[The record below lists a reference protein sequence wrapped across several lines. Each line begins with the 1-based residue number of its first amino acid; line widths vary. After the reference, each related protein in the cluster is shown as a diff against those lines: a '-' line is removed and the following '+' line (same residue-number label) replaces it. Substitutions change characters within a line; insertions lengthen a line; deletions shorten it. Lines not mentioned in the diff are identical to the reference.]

1 MGMDLYK
8 LVNSEEIMDAAFSQP
23 SLRYKPASTKRPTIE
38 TLTKAVMLEIES
50 AVVRAIAGQVK
61 EKLAEEYEN
70 YELLEGEYELAEDK
84 EAWEDGVDQMIEEV
98 IQPWVPVLS
107 QNWLGQ
113 HTIAAG
119 LHLEGGVD
127 RFCDSLGREYWKQ
140 ITHDNDS
147 FKQAPAV
154 KIMSSAGIV
163 QATLAERLEKHNNLT
178 PKEKETM
185 SDNQNAELDA
195 ALQKIADYI
204 GKDYNANSVLEDL
217 DLASD
222 EDELLAQGAAPRL
235 GLDAD
240 DVIPLQGERVI
251 YGDETPDML
260 LQRIDELV
268 NSAGKK
274 KAPKKVKAKTEG
286 EESEE
291 QSELPP
297 FLRDRKVKKTK
308 KNPEANAD
316 EAEGNIDP
324 SVLTALKNCGAVD
337 NDMAK
342 GIGVSRATYNN
353 YANGK
358 SEFSPSS
365 EQYSFIRGEIVDR
378 INALHE
384 ALAKVDGLEEPE
396 VVF

>member
-8 LVNSEEIMDAAFSQP
+8 LVSSEEILDAAFSQP
-23 SLRYKPASTKRPTIE
+23 SLRYKPTSAKRPTIE
-38 TLTKAVMLEIES
+38 TATKAVMLEIES
-50 AVVRAIAGQVK
+50 AVVRAIADQVK

-70 YELLEGEYELAEDK
+70 YQLLEGEYELVEDK

-98 IQPWVPVLS
+98 IQPWVPILS

-127 RFCDSLGREYWKQ
+127 KFCDSLGKEYWKQ
-140 ITHDNDS
+140 ITHDNES
-147 FKQAPAV
+147 FKQAPAS

-163 QATLAERLEKHNNLT
+163 QADLEQRLEKHNNPT
-178 PKEKETM
+178 PKEKEAM
-185 SDNQNAELDA
+185 SDSQNAELDA
-195 ALQKIADYI
+195 VLQKIADHI

-240 DVIPLQGERVI
+240 DVLPLQGERVI

-260 LQRIDELV
+260 LQRVDELV

-274 KAPKKVKAKTEG
+274 KAPKKTKAKAEPEETTE
-286 EESEE
+286 EVA
-291 QSELPP
+291 PP
-297 FLRDRKVKKTK
+297 KAPKKTK
-308 KNPEANAD
+308 AKKEESAD
-316 EAEGNIDP
+316 ESEGNIDS
-324 SVLTALKNCGAVD
+324 SVLAALKTCGAVD

-358 SEFSPSS
+358 SEFSPNAD
-365 EQYSFIRGEIVDR
+365 QYGFIRGEIVDR
-378 INALHE
+378 INTLYE